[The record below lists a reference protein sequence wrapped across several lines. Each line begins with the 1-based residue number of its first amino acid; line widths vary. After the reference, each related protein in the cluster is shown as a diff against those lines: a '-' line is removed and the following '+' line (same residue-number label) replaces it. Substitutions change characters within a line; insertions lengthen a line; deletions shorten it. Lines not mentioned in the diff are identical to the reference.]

1 MPRGVC
7 ACVRVCVCV
16 CVKLFASAVA
26 CACVYAFFRACV
38 LSAVRVLLG
47 KRRMRVVLMA
57 DRKQHCFSFR
67 KDIHGGAWRHSLQMS
82 VDTTD
87 KRAHILASAHT
98 SHTSG

>member
-47 KRRMRVVLMA
+47 KRRVRVVLMS
-57 DRKQHCFSFR
+57 DRKQHCFSFG
-67 KDIHGGAWRHSLQMS
+67 KTFTVAPCATHSIYRSTPPTS
-82 VDTTD
+82 V
-87 KRAHILASAHT
+87 RT
-98 SHTSG
+98 S